1 MPIWV
6 GKFVHGALRLG
17 ASGAFGKR
25 LLVLALGM
33 AIVAAPSI
41 PLAQTPAS
49 GAPDAVSTLPA
60 LRSRLQTALSGT
72 GSPSALWGAQVTS
85 LSTGETW
92 YATNAGTRFIPAST
106 VKLFTAALFL
116 DRLGPGFTFRTPIR
130 IRGGLPKDGIL
141 KGPLWI
147 EGTGDPTRSAR
158 WNQGRWERAF
168 APVAEALEAAGIRR
182 IEGDLIC
189 DEGGFRTTPLGRG
202 WDWDDAAYSFA
213 PSVSALSA
221 EDNCVQLRFLP
232 GPGAGSPVAIRMD
245 PVSAGFRLEN
255 QLATSPSGD
264 PRRLELHRLPGHDRL
279 VLRGSIPVGGDPTT
293 ESTPVPDPARWF
305 GDLLREA
312 LRSRGIPVTGSVV
325 VIDNDDRRREPPSTN
340 GWTELVSL
348 TSPPALEIV
357 RDMVKTSRNLP
368 AQLLWLTA
376 GAAGSENADPTTEK
390 TTDEHSVAA
399 LGVFLRDNGFV
410 PNDVL
415 VEEGS
420 GLSRRNL
427 ATPRSL
433 VHLLRRMSEHR
444 HREAWAQSFPVGGM
458 DGTLS
463 GRFTRPPTLG
473 NVRAKTGTLRYTGSL
488 AGYLTNAVGTPLAF
502 AIMANGFASTADGP
516 TVRDEIDRWIEILA
530 QSRIR

>member
-6 GKFVHGALRLG
+6 GKLLHAALRLG
-17 ASGAFGKR
+17 AQGAFGKR
-25 LLVLALGM
+25 LLGWAVRM
-33 AIVAAPSI
+33 ATVAAPSI
-41 PLAQTPAS
+41 ALAQTPAV
-49 GAPDAVSTLPA
+49 GAPEAASTLPV

-85 LSTGETW
+85 LATGETW

-357 RDMVKTSRNLP
+357 RDMVKASRNLP

-376 GAAGSENADPTTEK
+376 GAAGSENAGPTTET
-390 TTDEHSVAA
+390 TTDELSAAA
-399 LGVFLRDNGFV
+399 LGVFLKDNGFV

-415 VEEGS
+415 IEEGS

-433 VHLLRRMSEHR
+433 VHLLCRMSAHR
-444 HREAWAQSFPVGGM
+444 CREAWDLSFPVGGM

-463 GRFTRPPTLG
+463 RRFTRLPTLG

-530 QSRIR
+530 QSKTR